1 MRAGELYLV
10 DFGGQARAVERDDH
24 MQRGIRPGLVIHAAR
39 YRAPGL
45 AIMVPLSSRVRGLP
59 HRVLVQPHHGGL
71 RTGLQLDSEA
81 ITEQVHTVPGR
92 RVIHRIGQV
101 PDGVLSQVLL
111 AVHRFIA
118 VP

>member
-1 MRAGELYLV
+1 MRAGELHLA
-10 DFGGQARAVERDDH
+10 DFGRQPRTAEVDDH
-24 MQRGIRPGLVIHAAR
+24 VQRGVRPGLVIHAAR

-59 HRVLVQPHHGGL
+59 HRVMVQPDYGGFQ
-71 RTGLQLDSEA
+71 TGLQRDSEA
-81 ITEQVHTVPGR
+81 ITEQVHTVPES

-118 VP
+118 TP